1 MIKRAYFFKGI
12 IKRFVILLVFFYSGF
27 VASQEITHLET
38 LLHQLD
44 LDLSVC
50 KTDLVVAKVQPN
62 NPEETI
68 VVIPEIVQ
76 EEEGYFELNSHILI
90 IETNTGKIKSRYFE
104 GSLTNEWYS
113 DAVRLAEIKID
124 TAPYDISD
132 TRNAFGIR
140 VYYYNNSHPNPYSHE
155 TISLFFDENNTLKQ
169 VLKNFEMMSY
179 GGEVDSECEADL
191 SGVEKVL
198 ILKETKTNG
207 YFDILVKST
216 VRTTTRKEAAN
227 GDCVEEEKITNQD
240 QVLTFENGK
249 YQ

>member
-1 MIKRAYFFKGI
+1 MIKGAHSFKS
-12 IKRFVILLVFFYSGF
+12 ILKLLTVFIVFFCSTI
-27 VASQEITHLET
+27 VASQEIPYLET
-38 LLHQLD
+38 ILSQLD
-44 LDLSVC
+44 LDLSEC
-50 KTDLVVAKVQPN
+50 KTDLVVAKVQPD

-76 EEEGYFELNSHILI
+76 EKEDYFELNSHIVI
-90 IETNTGKIKSRYFE
+90 IETDTGKIKSRFFE
-104 GSLTNEWYS
+104 SSVTNEWYS

-169 VLKNFEMMSY
+169 VLKNFEMMYY

-198 ILKETKTNG
+198 ILKDTKTSG
-207 YFDILVKST
+207 FFDILVKST
-216 VRTTTRKEAAN
+216 VKTTTRKEAAN
-227 GDCVEEEKITNQD
+227 GDCVEDEKITNQD
-240 QVLTFENGK
+240 QVLKFKNGK

>member
-1 MIKRAYFFKGI
+1 MHFFKDSIKLLTVFIAFFCSI
-12 IKRFVILLVFFYSGF
+12 I
-27 VASQEITHLET
+27 VASQEIPHLET
-38 LLHQLD
+38 ILNQLE
-44 LDLSVC
+44 LDLSEC
-50 KTDLVVAKVQPN
+50 KTDLIVAKVKPDN
-62 NPEETI
+62 SEETI

-76 EEEGYFELNSHILI
+76 EDEDYFELNSHILI

-124 TAPYDISD
+124 TAPYLLSED
-132 TRNAFGIR
+132 TRAFGIR

-155 TISLFFDENNTLKQ
+155 TISLYFDENNTLKQ

-179 GGEVDSECEADL
+179 GGEVNSECEADL

-216 VRTTTRKEAAN
+216 VKTTTRKEASN
-227 GDCVEEEKITNQD
+227 GDCIEEKKITNLD
-240 QVLTFENGK
+240 QVLKFKNGK